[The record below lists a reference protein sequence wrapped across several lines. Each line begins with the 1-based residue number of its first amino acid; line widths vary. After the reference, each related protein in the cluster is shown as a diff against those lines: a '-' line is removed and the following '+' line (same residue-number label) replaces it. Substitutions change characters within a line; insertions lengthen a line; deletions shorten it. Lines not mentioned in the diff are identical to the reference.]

1 MTWPKLP
8 GLKVRFLTVLTVLT
22 VLSIFCP
29 FTVPKVLTQCS
40 QFIESH
46 GIVDGIYRVSGIA
59 SNIKKLKALFDTQT
73 VPEALEKGK
82 VLFNLCLYGKSKE

>member
-1 MTWPKLP
+1 M
-8 GLKVRFLTVLTVLT
+8 
-22 VLSIFCP
+22 
-29 FTVPKVLTQCS
+29 
-40 QFIESH
+40 
-46 GIVDGIYRVSGIA
+46 DGIYRVSGIA